1 MIWHKRENMDEVMI
15 LDPIALLLTQ
25 FNWIY
30 TRVVVIEFLLFIEP
44 EEGNEHMDNDEK
56 GNLCQDIPYLD
67 QLCLFF
73 CLNIFYLF
81 STNTSTDDSGS
92 FQV

>member
-1 MIWHKRENMDEVMI
+1 
-15 LDPIALLLTQ
+15 
-25 FNWIY
+25 
-30 TRVVVIEFLLFIEP
+30 
-44 EEGNEHMDNDEK
+44 MDNDEK

-92 FQV
+92 FQVQSGSIKKDSKLYEKVHGYEGISIAQLITILILVL